1 MCLDSIDYTINH
13 NEDGDENEKKN
24 DTAWIKI

>member
-1 MCLDSIDYTINH
+1 MCLYSLDYTINH